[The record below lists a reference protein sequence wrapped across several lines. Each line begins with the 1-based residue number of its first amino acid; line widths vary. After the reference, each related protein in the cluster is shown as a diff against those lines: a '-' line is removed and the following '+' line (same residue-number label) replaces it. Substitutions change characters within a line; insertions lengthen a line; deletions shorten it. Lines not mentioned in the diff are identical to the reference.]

1 MRKQNLVRR
10 RASSGEDPN
19 NGYLNT
25 AYCTSGCWFNWL
37 RFHSCRVDNRILQYG
52 YKSSLIPEWSSRF
65 MRGKSRNHCLTGKTK
80 GGKRLLNPLT
90 LKPRE
95 RKWAKPVGCK
105 LIRPIG
111 NQKAR
116 LRDRRP
122 GLSPRGS
129 LWKRTST
136 TLRPSPRF
144 LFLPGASYTEGW
156 LIPANENFPA
166 KELHHTGERRSLI
179 AIGDFRLLSTT
190 KRMENKGRCQAWLQH
205 E

>member
-122 GLSPRGS
+122 GLSPFRKGF
-129 LWKRTST
+129 
-136 TLRPSPRF
+136 TLKEDID
-144 LFLPGASYTEGW
+144 YTETFSP
-156 LIPANENFPA
+156 LSIPS
-166 KELHHTGERRSLI
+166 RRKLYRRVAYTS
-179 AIGDFRLLSTT
+179 
-190 KRMENKGRCQAWLQH
+190 
-205 E
+205 